1 MMSKGGKA
9 PTGAIHDQEELHLM
23 YTICCVI
30 VVCMFV
36 YTYVCLVK
44 YVHILFDVMCYNEY
58 VILSTMITMSILLLA
73 RNSVN

>member
-9 PTGAIHDQEELHLM
+9 TGAVHDQEELHLM
-23 YTICCVI
+23 YTICCVV

-36 YTYVCLVK
+36 HTYVCLVK
-44 YVHILFDVMCYNEY
+44 YVRILFDVMCYNEY
-58 VILSTMITMSILLLA
+58 VILSSMIRMSILLLA